1 MAAARGQAW
10 LRAAPA
16 SRPRKYPCDVT
27 NTQNPFAHPVEPA
40 AESPS
45 EQGQGNPHPV
55 NPLRGVTIGLD
66 IGGTKTHGVRFED
79 GHPVAD
85 DSAGSSNVQNVTR
98 DQAARNLAELFGRI
112 GGGRVDRVYAGS
124 GGIDTDE
131 DAAALAALIQPL
143 VPEALITVVHDSRL
157 LLAAGRAGTG
167 VAVIA
172 GTGSAAWGRNADG
185 GEARAGGW
193 GYLLGDE
200 GSGYWLGREAVRH
213 SLRRMNQGLPIDQL
227 TAALLQSC
235 GLDHPNKLIALFH
248 SPDTGR
254 RFWAQQARHV
264 VEAAAAGHQDSAALL
279 DQAGRD
285 LAALA
290 GQVLGQLK
298 IDGPVI
304 LGGGLG
310 MNVAPLQESFRRN
323 LAAAGIM
330 DVRVLGQE
338 PVFGVLQLLAEPA

>member
-1 MAAARGQAW
+1 M
-10 LRAAPA
+10 
-16 SRPRKYPCDVT
+16 T
-27 NTQNPFAHPVEPA
+27 NTQNPSTSPVKQAAAPA
-40 AESPS
+40 
-45 EQGQGNPHPV
+45 
-55 NPLRGVTIGLD
+55 NPLHGITIGLD

-79 GHPVAD
+79 GIPVAD
-85 DSAGSSNVQNVTR
+85 ESAGSSNVQNVTR
-98 DQAARNLAELFGRI
+98 EEAARNLADLFARI
-112 GGGRVDRVYAGS
+112 GSGHVARVYAGS

-143 VPEALITVVHDSRL
+143 VPEARVTVVHDSRL
-157 LLAAGRAGTG
+157 LLAAGRARTG

-185 GEARAGGW
+185 VEARAGGW

-213 SLRRMNQGLPIDQL
+213 SLRRMNQGMPIDSL
-227 TAALLQSC
+227 TAALLESC

-248 SPDTGR
+248 SPATGR
-254 RFWAQQARHV
+254 RFWAQQAKHV

-279 DQAGRD
+279 EQAGND

-290 GQVLGQLK
+290 GQVLVQLGL
-298 IDGPVI
+298 DGPVI

-310 MNVAPLQESFRRN
+310 MNVVPLQESFRRN
-323 LAAAGIM
+323 LSDAGIT
-330 DVRVLGQE
+330 DVRVLDQE
-338 PVFGVLQLLAEPA
+338 PVFGVLELVAEPA